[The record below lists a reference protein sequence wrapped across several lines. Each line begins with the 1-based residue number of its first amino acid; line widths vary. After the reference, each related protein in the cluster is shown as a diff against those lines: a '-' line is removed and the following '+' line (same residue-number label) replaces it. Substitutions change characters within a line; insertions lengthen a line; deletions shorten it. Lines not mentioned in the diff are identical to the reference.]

1 MLIILP
7 LLFTSTVFLFIL
19 QNNRAIS
26 GKLALLRSISFV
38 GIYAVGILEVLNI
51 LSGITKINIAI
62 AWIIPILLALGSIIY
77 KRNQGLALRL
87 PQIDL
92 RRGNFEATGYV
103 IIFLILLGTALVAW
117 YAPPQTWDSLNY
129 RMSRVAHWAQN
140 RSLEPFATGIEI
152 QNSNLPGAE
161 LLFLHAY
168 LLAGGDQFVNF
179 VQWFA
184 MIGSVVAVLCI
195 ADLLGVKPIGYVI
208 TAVFALSLP
217 MGIIQASSTMNDY
230 VVALWTTSFAYEAL
244 LYYQSESRQGSFIM
258 MSISASLAILTKPT
272 AYAFLLP
279 FSLIVLFIVVKTAAW
294 KTKKRQFIAAI
305 LLVALLNIPH
315 LSRTYRIFGTTYDPG
330 QISTHSNQSKT
341 VPGLLSTTLRNI
353 SLHLGTPSPYVN
365 KGIFLLV
372 ERIHDVLGI
381 DINDPQTTVHAD
393 FKINKTNT
401 NEIKA
406 GNPLHMY
413 SFFLV
418 LLYLISHRKRQ
429 DKFLLLYSTLCL
441 STLFVFSFIFK
452 WQLFGSRYHVPFFLL
467 ISPIFGVVV
476 SSFQSHIWR
485 WGYLFTFSLLSVP
498 WLIGIESRP
507 LVPGNGT
514 INKSILEERREALLF
529 GSSPEYIKPYEWVT
543 QSILRGDCYEV
554 GIALSGHA
562 AEYPFWFLLGAPN
575 DNLTIE
581 WVVDGSFSSKFR
593 DESFIPCAVICDRS
607 CPQDWQEV
615 RGLPLN
621 YQTAGYRLFIDNV
634 DR

>member
-1 MLIILP
+1 MLVTLP
-7 LLFTSTVFLFIL
+7 LLLTITVFLSIL
-19 QNNRAIS
+19 QNHRTNS
-26 GKLALLRSISFV
+26 TKLAILRSISFV
-38 GIYAVGILEVLNI
+38 GFYAVCILEVLNI
-51 LSGITKINIAI
+51 WSGITQINIVI
-62 AWIIPILLALGSIIY
+62 AWIIPLLLTLGFIFY
-77 KRNQGLALRL
+77 KHKQGLELGFT
-87 PQIDL
+87 QIDL
-92 RRGNFEATGYV
+92 PRGRFEATGYV
-103 IIFLILLGTALVAW
+103 IILLILLCTALVAW

-129 RMSRVAHWAQN
+129 RMSRVAHWTQN
-140 RSLEPFATGIEI
+140 GSLEPFATGIEI

-168 LLAGGDQFVNF
+168 LLAGGDQFVNY

-195 ADLLGVKPIGYVI
+195 ADLLGAKPIGYVI

-244 LYYQSESRQGSFIM
+244 LYYQSEGRQGSFIM

-294 KTKKRQFIAAI
+294 KTKKGQFIAAI

-315 LSRTYRIFGTTYDPG
+315 LSRTYRLFGSFYDPG
-330 QISTHSNQSKT
+330 QISTHSNQSKN

-381 DINDPQTTVHAD
+381 DINDPHTTVHAD

-418 LLYLISHRKRQ
+418 LLYLISHTKRQ

-476 SSFQSHIWR
+476 SNIQFHIWR
-485 WGYLFTFSLLSVP
+485 WGYLISFSLLSVP
-498 WLIGIESRP
+498 WLVGIESRP
-507 LVPGNGT
+507 LIPNNAT
-514 INKSILEERREALLF
+514 INKSVLEERREALLF
-529 GSSPEYIKPYEWVT
+529 GSSPDYLKPYEHVS
-543 QSILRGDCYEV
+543 QSILRSECNEV

-562 AEYPFWFLLGAPN
+562 AEYPFWFLLGAPR

-581 WVVDGSFSSKFR
+581 WVVDGSFSAKFR
-593 DESFIPCAVICDRS
+593 DESFIPCALICDRS

-615 RGLPLN
+615 SGLPLK
-621 YQTAGYRLFIDNV
+621 YQTAGYRLFIGDV